1 MDVPVWGDTGELFD
15 TLTWRGPMDLELI
28 DLRSSANPEDF
39 PEIMRREV
47 TATIVL
53 KALAEFTARFPKNAR
68 ADSIAG
74 ASHAFQFET
83 QPIVPLGRVVFQKH
97 GSPAIGCNEHV

>member
-1 MDVPVWGDTGELFD
+1 
-15 TLTWRGPMDLELI
+15 
-28 DLRSSANPEDF
+28 
-39 PEIMRREV
+39 MRREV

-53 KALAEFTARFPKNAR
+53 KALAESTARFPKNAR

-83 QPIVPLGRVVFQKH
+83 QPMFPLAALFFKSTGARHWLQ
-97 GSPAIGCNEHV
+97 